1 MIFKFVAGN
10 NLNNALKYGKK
21 NINNKIIPIINYISE
36 NNKNNIIDVFNEYN
50 NLLNTIDSNY
60 MIALKLSSLNFN
72 ETYIN
77 NLADICK
84 YKNIKLIIDAEDNN
98 NIDNYRKLTNK
109 LINKYNKKINNN
121 YTIIKTYQ
129 MYRKDSLL
137 ELYDD
142 IKIFNNAN
150 CFFSSKLV
158 RGAYYNNEY
167 KKGHLYTNKVDT
179 DNNYNLGIIKLNE
192 FSNIENIIASHNKES
207 INLAKDLNNN
217 DNKFIIANLMGMN
230 EKFMNNLNTKKAV
243 YIPYGP
249 YYQMIPYLIRR
260 LYENMDQIKFMIN

>member
-1 MIFKFVAGN
+1 MLFRYVSGN
-10 NLNNALKYGKK
+10 NINSAINKSKFFIK
-21 NINNKIIPIINYISE
+21 NKTIPIINYISE
-36 NNKNNIIDVFNEYN
+36 NNKNNISDVFNEYI
-50 NLLNTIDSNY
+50 NLTNMIDSNY

-72 ETYIN
+72 ETYVHNI
-77 NLADICK
+77 ADICK

-109 LINKYNKKINNN
+109 LITKYNKKFNNN

-142 IKIFNNAN
+142 IKFFNNAN
-150 CFFSSKLV
+150 CYFSSKLV
-158 RGAYYNNEY
+158 RGAYYNSEY
-167 KKGHLYTNKVDT
+167 KDGHLYTNKFDT

-192 FSNIENIIASHNKES
+192 NYSIQNIIASHNKES

-217 DNKFIIANLMGMN
+217 NNKIIIANLMGMN
-230 EKFMNNLNTKKAV
+230 QEFMNNLNTKKAV

-260 LYENMDQIKFMIN
+260 LYENMDQIKFMV